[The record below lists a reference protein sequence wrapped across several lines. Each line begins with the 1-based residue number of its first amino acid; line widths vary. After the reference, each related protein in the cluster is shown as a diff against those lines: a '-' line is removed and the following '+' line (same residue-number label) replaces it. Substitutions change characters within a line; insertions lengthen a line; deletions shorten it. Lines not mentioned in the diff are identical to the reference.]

1 MAATA
6 RRRTAWGAV
15 LLPIAASV
23 LVGLVLLALATLG
36 VRAAQSPDALAAAVT
51 DPAVWSAIGITFA
64 AASLAVALL
73 ALFGTPLAYLMARTR
88 SRALPFVEAL
98 VDLPLVLPHTIAGLL
113 VYLVFMRNGPLGAPL
128 GALGISF
135 EDAFPG
141 IVAAMLFVGI
151 PYYVDA
157 ARDGFAKVPVEL
169 EEVARTLG
177 ADRGAAFVRVALP
190 LAARECLSG
199 AVTAWGRAVG
209 EFAAVIMIAY
219 FPLVISTLIY
229 TRFTQYGLAE
239 TVAVAVVLLAVCGT
253 VLVLLRR
260 AAARLWRPDAP
271 V

>member
-1 MAATA
+1 MAGTSRWSSRWAA
-6 RRRTAWGAV
+6 
-15 LLPIAASV
+15 LLPAGAGL
-23 LVGLVLLALATLG
+23 LVGLVLLALATLV
-36 VRAAQSPDALAAAVT
+36 VRAAEHPDALVAAAA
-51 DPAVWSAIGITFA
+51 DPGVWSAIAITFGA
-64 AASLAVALL
+64 AGLAVALL
-73 ALFGTPLAYLMARTR
+73 ALLGTPLAYLMARSR
-88 SRALPFVEAL
+88 HRALPLVEAL

-113 VYLVFMRNGPLGAPL
+113 VYLVFMRSGPLGAPL
-128 GALGISF
+128 GAVGLSF
-135 EDAFPG
+135 EDALPG

-177 ADRGAAFVRVALP
+177 AGPGSAFARVALP

-239 TVAVAVVLLAVCGT
+239 TVAVAVVLLAACGS

-260 AAARLWRPDAP
+260 GAARLWRPDAP

>member
-6 RRRTAWGAV
+6 RWRTARSAV
-15 LLPIAASV
+15 LPIAAGL
-23 LVGLVLLALATLG
+23 LVGLVLLALATL
-36 VRAAQSPDALAAAVT
+36 VIRAAESPDALVSAAV
-51 DPAVWSAIGITFA
+51 DPDVWYAIGTTFA
-64 AASLAVALL
+64 AAGLAVAFLV
-73 ALFGTPLAYLMARTR
+73 LFGTPLAYLMARTR
-88 SRALPFVEAL
+88 SRVLPLVEAL
-98 VDLPLVLPHTIAGLL
+98 IDLPLVLPHTIAGLL
-113 VYLVFMRNGPLGAPL
+113 VYLVFMRNGPLGAPFGVVGL
-128 GALGISF
+128 SF

-177 ADRGAAFVRVALP
+177 AGPGAAFARVALP

-219 FPLVISTLIY
+219 YPLVISTLIY
-229 TRFTQYGLAE
+229 TRFTQYGLAG
-239 TVAVAVVLLAVCGT
+239 TVAVALVLLAVCGS
-253 VLVLLRR
+253 VLIVLRR
-260 AAARLWRPDAP
+260 GAARLWRPDAP